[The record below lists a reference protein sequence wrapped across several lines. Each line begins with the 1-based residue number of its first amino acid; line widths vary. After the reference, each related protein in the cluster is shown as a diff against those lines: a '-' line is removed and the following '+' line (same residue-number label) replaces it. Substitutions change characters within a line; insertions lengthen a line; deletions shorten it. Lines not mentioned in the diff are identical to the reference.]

1 MTPCIASGK
10 KQSCHDAAGTRLGV
24 DEEDEEEANKFADEE
39 DAPSE
44 TNANVPKFPA
54 VPVTEGK
61 FPAVP
66 TLTTMNGIDSD
77 DDDEEANKFPAV
89 PSDDDLTQSES
100 GSPLT
105 PKDATTPDA
114 IAPDATLPFR
124 SGASASEASG
134 SNAFSSNAS
143 GSNASGLNAFSSNLT
158 ASDAFSSN
166 ASGSDASGS
175 NASGDSCP
183 NFEAF
188 GSDSCSASDAFGSTS
203 DASGSDSEASCSNFN
218 DSCANAE
225 VDSDSDS
232 DSDPEDDAI
241 RCAQCYDDITF
252 NDDSLRYDHEG
263 GMKILVQ
270 RGIHYAHVCN
280 QHCYDRL
287 TDELLSESTP
297 EAHAAVLTTRI
308 QQRQQDLEEDCRQD
322 ILFLFLYMLF
332 HKINPEHMN
341 IECPLNVRLGPTHTR
356 LHFCSNDPV
365 RTNRSGKAVA
375 DTSKLTFTCQKCDCV
390 DDPEH
395 VAGECTKEFTSLRS
409 LQRHYAHQ
417 HPDSLGNPF
426 HWSKVQYGQLMD
438 LFYNPYPHVCAQCF
452 ETVECHDPLCCDQR
466 VRRKLIQNAESVL
479 LDDNRLVQWY
489 GLELRPYH
497 KPGATRCRYAMK
509 PNVHMFTDLVRLRH
523 HVERPPGDREKL
535 QGRPNNHGKG
545 DGTFTQW
552 DQYSMGDKKD
562 RFYKPHGKPWG
573 GNGTLREFDP
583 KRHAERLNLFASH
596 AKNVYQVFLE
606 RQYPVSI
613 YDFQAYFNEQTYQP
627 LVRFRRMSPEKKEQM
642 CTPRKKRTLPG
653 SPSTVERPHKQSKIE
668 QRKVTKV

>member
-10 KQSCHDAAGTRLGV
+10 KQSCHDAAGTREKITK
-24 DEEDEEEANKFADEE
+24 EEDEEEANKFADEE
-39 DAPSE
+39 A
-44 TNANVPKFPA
+44 NANVPEFPV

-61 FPAVP
+61 FPTVP

-77 DDDEEANKFPAV
+77 DDEEDDDEESNKFPAV

-105 PKDATTPDA
+105 PKDA
-114 IAPDATLPFR
+114 IAPDATTPDATVTLR
-124 SGASASEASG
+124 GGASASNAFGSNASA
-134 SNAFSSNAS
+134 SNAFSSNAFSSGTYSNLNAS
-143 GSNASGLNAFSSNLT
+143 GSNASGSGTCSNL
-158 ASDAFSSN
+158 N
-166 ASGSDASGS
+166 
-175 NASGDSCP
+175 
-183 NFEAF
+183 
-188 GSDSCSASDAFGSTS
+188 
-203 DASGSDSEASCSNFN
+203 ASGSDSEASCSNLTA
-218 DSCANAE
+218 SE
-225 VDSDSDS
+225 VDDSDSDC
-232 DSDPEDDAI
+232 EDDAI

-341 IECPLNVRLGPTHTR
+341 IECPLNVRLGSAHTR

-365 RTNRSGKAVA
+365 RTNRSGKEIA
-375 DTSKLTFTCQKCDCV
+375 DTSKLTFTCQKYDCV

-497 KPGATRCRYAMK
+497 APGATRCRYAMK

-535 QGRPNNHGKG
+535 QGRPNNHAKG

-552 DQYSMGDKKD
+552 DQYSMGDKKE
-562 RFYKPHGKPWG
+562 RFYKPPGKPWG

-583 KRHAERLNLFASH
+583 KRHAERLDLFASH
-596 AKNVYQVFLE
+596 AKDVYQVFLE

-627 LVRFRRMSPEKKEQM
+627 LVAFRRMTPEKKEQT
-642 CTPRKKRTLPG
+642 CTPRKKRTLPN
-653 SPSTVERPHKQSKIE
+653 SPATVERAQKQSKIE
-668 QRKVTKV
+668 QSKVTKV

>member
-1 MTPCIASGK
+1 MTSCIASGK
-10 KQSCHDAAGTRLGV
+10 KQSCHDAAWSRLG
-24 DEEDEEEANKFADEE
+24 DEEEVETNDDEE
-39 DAPSE
+39 ALAPSE
-44 TNANVPKFPA
+44 ANANVPKFP
-54 VPVTEGK
+54 V
-61 FPAVP
+61 VP
-66 TLTTMNGIDSD
+66 TLTTINGIDSD
-77 DDDEEANKFPAV
+77 DDEEEANKFPAV

-105 PKDATTPDA
+105 PKDATVPDA
-114 IAPDATLPFR
+114 TAPDATAPDATLPLR
-124 SGASASEASG
+124 GE
-134 SNAFSSNAS
+134 AFSREAF
-143 GSNASGLNAFSSNLT
+143 GSDSCPNFEAFSSNLT

-166 ASGSDASGS
+166 LTA
-175 NASGDSCP
+175 
-183 NFEAF
+183 
-188 GSDSCSASDAFGSTS
+188 S

-218 DSCANAE
+218 DSCSNSEADDT
-225 VDSDSDS
+225 DSDT
-232 DSDPEDDAI
+232 DDAI

-280 QHCYDRL
+280 QHCYDHL
-287 TDELLSESTP
+287 TEELLSESTP

-341 IECPLNVRLGPTHTR
+341 IECPLNVRLGSAHTR

-365 RTNRSGKAVA
+365 RTNRSGKEIA
-375 DTSKLTFTCQKCDCV
+375 DTSKLTFTCLTCV
-390 DDPEH
+390 CIDDPEH

-452 ETVECHDPLCCDQR
+452 QTIECHDPLCCDQR
-466 VRRKLIQNAESVL
+466 IRRKLIQNAESVL

-489 GLELRPYH
+489 GIELRPYH
-497 KPGATRCRYAMK
+497 APGATRCRYAMK

-523 HVERPPGDREKL
+523 HVERVPGDREKL
-535 QGRPNNHGKG
+535 QGRPNNHAKG
-545 DGTFTQW
+545 DGTFNQW

-596 AKNVYQVFLE
+596 AQDVYQVFLE

-627 LVRFRRMSPEKKEQM
+627 LVRFRRMSPEKKEQT
-642 CTPRKKRTLPG
+642 CTPRKKRILPD
-653 SPSTVERPHKQSKIE
+653 SPSTVERPC
-668 QRKVTKV
+668 KVTKITKV